1 MSLAYFARNARSAER
16 MRERIRRSGMVAG
29 HKVWTDAEREILKGL
44 VPDYKAVRRRLRSR
58 TAAAIQAQSCKLGLT
73 KPMRYWTAAE
83 ISKLRRIYPTATKQ
97 ELCEAFPFSTWQNI
111 KAKAMYYKF
120 RKRRVPFKLTGIPG
134 LDEVRKRCYEIGWS
148 MRDLDSAARTGSYF
162 RRAGWIG
169 KRINHRA
176 LGRAIEALDG
186 AVMPEWARYE

>member
-58 TAAAIQAQSCKLGLT
+58 TAAAIQA
-73 KPMRYWTAAE
+73 RYWTAAE